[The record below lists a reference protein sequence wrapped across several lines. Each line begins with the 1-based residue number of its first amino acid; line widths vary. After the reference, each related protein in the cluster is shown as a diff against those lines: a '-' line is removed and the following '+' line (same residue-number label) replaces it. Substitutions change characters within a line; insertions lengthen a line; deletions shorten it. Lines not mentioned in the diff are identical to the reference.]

1 MTEQTPPKNESKY
14 KEFLWRK
21 LIWSR
26 LKNITHFFPA
36 WLNMVN
42 TTAADYAVDKGIG
55 ASRYNVGIISAM
67 ASQITNLTI
76 VI

>member
-1 MTEQTPPKNESKY
+1 MEKIDLKSSKKY
-14 KEFLWRK
+14 H
-21 LIWSR
+21 
-26 LKNITHFFPA
+26 TFFPA

>member
-1 MTEQTPPKNESKY
+1 
-14 KEFLWRK
+14 
-21 LIWSR
+21 
-26 LKNITHFFPA
+26 
-36 WLNMVN
+36 MVN

-55 ASRYNVGIISAM
+55 ASRHNVGIISAM

>member
-1 MTEQTPPKNESKY
+1 
-14 KEFLWRK
+14 
-21 LIWSR
+21 
-26 LKNITHFFPA
+26 
-36 WLNMVN
+36 MVN